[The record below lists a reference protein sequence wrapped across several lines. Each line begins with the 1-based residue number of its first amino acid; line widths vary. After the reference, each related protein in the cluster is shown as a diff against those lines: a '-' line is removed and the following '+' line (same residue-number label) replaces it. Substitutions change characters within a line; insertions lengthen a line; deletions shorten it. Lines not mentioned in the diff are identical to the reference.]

1 MQKEFKLKRAS
12 ALFNPVADT
21 PFKVSRSGIES
32 FVQCPRCFILDRVHG
47 IRQPSGAPFTLNCL
61 VDTLLK
67 KEFDLHRAAGTPHPL
82 MVREGI
88 DAIPFPHPMLDEWR
102 QNFKGMGYLHEPTN
116 LWIRGAI
123 DDLWVSPAGEVIV
136 VDYKATSSATKEPSP
151 DDDWKIQYKR
161 QADVYQ
167 WLARRQG
174 LKVSDTAYFVYANGL
189 HLERFD
195 ECMHF
200 SMSVL
205 PYVGNDA
212 WVESKIFEIDAALRS
227 GVVPPATL
235 NCEHCGYVNAMVGMA
250 ACRTPDEAKQILRS
264 FQNVC

>member
-1 MQKEFKLKRAS
+1 MAACGVISSNINCQMQKEFKIKPAS

-21 PFKVSRSGIES
+21 PFKVSCSGIES
-32 FVQCPRCFILDRVHG
+32 FVQCPGCFILDRVHG
-47 IRQPSGAPFTLNCL
+47 IRQPSGAPFPLNCL

-82 MVREGI
+82 IVREGI

-102 QNFKGMGYLHEPTN
+102 QNFKGMGFLHEPTN
-116 LWIRGAI
+116 LWIRGAF
-123 DDLWVSPAGEVIV
+123 DDLWVNPAGEVIV
-136 VDYKATSSATKEPSP
+136 VDYKATSSATKEPSL

-212 WVESKIFEIDAALRS
+212 WVESKIFEIDVALRS
-227 GVVPPATL
+227 GVVPPPTL
-235 NCEHCGYVNAMVGMA
+235 NCETARG
-250 ACRTPDEAKQILRS
+250 R
-264 FQNVC
+264 

>member
-1 MQKEFKLKRAS
+1 LRKSLLLRH
-12 ALFNPVADT
+12 
-21 PFKVSRSGIES
+21 
-32 FVQCPRCFILDRVHG
+32 RVHLSSKENS
-47 IRQPSGAPFTLNCL
+47 PLFEASPPFTLNCL

-123 DDLWVSPAGEVIV
+123 DDLWVNPAGEVIV
-136 VDYKATSSATKEPSP
+136 VDYKATSSATKEPSL

-174 LKVSDTAYFVYANGL
+174 LKVLKWTPILG
-189 HLERFD
+189 
-195 ECMHF
+195 
-200 SMSVL
+200 
-205 PYVGNDA
+205 
-212 WVESKIFEIDAALRS
+212 
-227 GVVPPATL
+227 PPAKL
-235 NCEHCGYVNAMVGMA
+235 ENG
-250 ACRTPDEAKQILRS
+250 RS
-264 FQNVC
+264 VW